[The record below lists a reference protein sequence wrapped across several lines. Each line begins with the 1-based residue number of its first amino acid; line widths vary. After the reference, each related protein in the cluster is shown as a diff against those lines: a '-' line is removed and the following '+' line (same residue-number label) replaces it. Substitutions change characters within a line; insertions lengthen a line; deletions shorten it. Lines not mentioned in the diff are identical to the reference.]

1 MNCNEKQSDMKNIIM
16 LTNSHNK
23 TNKQTQRGKLRNQ
36 PSLISFHMRIFGL
49 ANHPFLQ
56 ITRSQFVVK
65 AFKAKLMDKASISA
79 ILRLRAPL
87 DQEGL
92 SFWLHKLNVI
102 RNECN
107 PKLDGIRNFRCQRE
121 CVFGLPPELLLN
133 CSALV
138 R

>member
-1 MNCNEKQSDMKNIIM
+1 
-16 LTNSHNK
+16 
-23 TNKQTQRGKLRNQ
+23 
-36 PSLISFHMRIFGL
+36 MRTFGL

-56 ITRSQFVVK
+56 STRSQFVVK
-65 AFKAKLMDKASISA
+65 AFKARLMDNAPISA

-102 RNECN
+102 RNDWAEV
-107 PKLDGIRNFRCQRE
+107 KLEGIRNFRCQKE

-133 CSALV
+133 CSALI